1 MNLQQLEYIL
11 AVDELKN
18 FNKAAQRCFVTQSTL
33 SVMIKKLEEELGVTI
48 FDRKVNPVITT
59 DCGKEIIIEARKI
72 LNQVSG
78 LRERA
83 TNAKDQIEGTLRLGI
98 IPTISCYSLGHVIPK
113 LMAKYPGLEI
123 QVKEITSE
131 HMLTELRA
139 GLLDVGILATP
150 LENDDFQYEVLG
162 YESLLLY
169 GATSGTAKFV
179 SDAHFEGQ
187 HLWMLQEGH
196 CFRNQTA
203 SICKVY
209 ASEMGKSPI
218 QLDVSSLDSVIQMV
232 DTLGGLTLIP
242 EAYLPKLQLS
252 QKENVRRFEAPMPVR
267 EISLVSYRWQAK
279 WRVYQRLSIDLSEY
293 FGQLYST
300 HQLRPADLLVIPSF

>member
-18 FNKAAQRCFVTQSTL
+18 FNKAAQRCFVSQSTL
-33 SVMIKKLEEELGVTI
+33 SVMIKKLEDELDVVI
-48 FDRKVNPVITT
+48 FDRKANPVITT
-59 DCGKEIIIEARKI
+59 DCGNEIIREARKI
-72 LNQVSG
+72 LQQVSG

-83 TNAKDQIEGTLRLGI
+83 TNAKDRIEGTLRLGI
-98 IPTISCYSLGHVIPK
+98 IPTISCYSLGHFIPK
-113 LMAKYPGLEI
+113 LIEKYPNLEI

-131 HMLTELRA
+131 LMLAELRS

-162 YESLLLY
+162 YEALLLY
-169 GATSGTAKFV
+169 GAASGTAKFV
-179 SDAHFEGQ
+179 SDNDFNGQ

-203 SICKVY
+203 SICEVY
-209 ASEMGKSPI
+209 ASEMGQSPI
-218 QLDVSSLDSVIQMV
+218 HLDVSSFDSVIQIV
-232 DTLGGLTLIP
+232 DTLGGLTMIP
-242 EAYLPKLQLS
+242 EAYLSKMLPS
-252 QKENVRRFEAPMPVR
+252 QKANIRRFEAPIPVR

-279 WRVYQRLSIDLSEY
+279 WRLYQRMSVDLSEY

-300 HQLRPADLLVIPSF
+300 HHLRPSELLVIPSF